1 MIHWFW
7 EILVPLT
14 ILLWQK
20 HWDLMDQ
27 TPKKQNNAIFLVII
41 LVACGCQ
48 NCMIEYVLLFSL
60 VRPLNFCYTLFKIS
74 GEIFNQSIS
83 RCGTRNVEPLWIAVI
98 ENVARGREGSS
109 TALLGSRDENEAVRH
124 RATPPARVRATPR
137 TGLHAFRLSQLC
149 SVSTRRP
156 LP

>member
-7 EILVPLT
+7 EILVPLM

-60 VRPLNFCYTLFKIS
+60 VISFLNLCGSTTPLDAKLLKYDTKVEELESKLLHFIIYYFIRFKFYITICECACVCVFLCVYNYKNYTVL
-74 GEIFNQSIS
+74 
-83 RCGTRNVEPLWIAVI
+83 RGTAIL
-98 ENVARGREGSS
+98 
-109 TALLGSRDENEAVRH
+109 
-124 RATPPARVRATPR
+124 
-137 TGLHAFRLSQLC
+137 
-149 SVSTRRP
+149 
-156 LP
+156 